1 MNRAIHIAAALA
13 VALAATFARDGRAQL
28 VAFPGAEGAG
38 SLATGGRG
46 GDVYR
51 VTNLNNTGAGSLRN
65 GITGA
70 TAAGRTIVFD
80 VAGTINL
87 TSALSISGKSKVTIA
102 GQTAPAGGITIAN
115 HALYISNSNNVVVQH
130 LRVRPGNTYG
140 SSDPDAIGVTGSN
153 NVMIDHVTTSWG
165 VDETISVTH
174 SSNNVTVQWSTIS
187 QGLLNG
193 GHSEGP
199 NHSFSSLLNGGT
211 YSFHHNLYTNTRSR
225 QPRPQWNEEDA
236 RHLALDWV
244 NNVLY
249 NPGDRFGYS
258 DEDDEYT
265 MNIVGNYAIK
275 GPQTSNSNNYV
286 MVPADV
292 DSQFYAAGNY
302 MDSDRDLV
310 LDGVL
315 LNDIASGSNPAVFS
329 SGLKTIVGSRFDI
342 PAVTTQAAEQAY
354 IQVMSRAGAIRY
366 RDSIDKRMI
375 RTVLNHLPGHIQ
387 TQADW
392 GGWPTLPTGAAAPD
406 ANGDG
411 VPNDWAIANGFS
423 TTTALN
429 TAFAPD
435 GYTYLEKYLH
445 SLTPN
450 AFTPTGTT
458 SRTISTAFGAG
469 ADAQVNEN
477 GGASAV
483 YSGNGAGSTLDAQW
497 SGAAGAVNQA
507 ILMRFDISQVV
518 PGSLTAARLDLTAAS
533 AITGSHTFMVYAV
546 EQDAADWNWT
556 ESTVDFASAPGLAL
570 DAGTPN
576 SGTLGVNNT
585 STTTSHPDNPDVLTL
600 GQITIP
606 GAATGDTISLT
617 NPNLAVF
624 LNLAAYY
631 QGEAS
636 EDVVTLILQQT
647 TSGSAASFYSKEGN
661 PALAPR
667 LVIDA
672 LYNAPS
678 VFDVADFN
686 GDGVVSAADLAN
698 WKTGFGAHTGAG
710 RRQGDADLD
719 GDVDGNDFLV
729 WQQRLGNGS
738 PVLSASNA
746 VPEPTAIALA
756 GFAVLAAAGTRRHSR
771 APKL

>member
-1 MNRAIHIAAALA
+1 MNRATQIAAALA
-13 VALAATFARDGRAQL
+13 VALAAMLAREGRAQL

-38 SLATGGRG
+38 SFATGGRG

-70 TAAGRTIVFD
+70 AAPGRTIVFD

-87 TSALSISGKSKVTIA
+87 TSALSISGKSKITIA

-115 HALYISNSNNVVVQH
+115 QALNISNSNNIVVQH

-187 QGLLNG
+187 QGLLDG

-315 LNDIASGSNPAVFS
+315 LNDTASGSNPAVFS

-342 PAVTTQAAEQAY
+342 PAVTTQTAEQAY

-411 VPNDWAIANGFS
+411 VPNDWAIANGFNTS
-423 TTTALN
+423 TALN

-458 SRTISTAFGAG
+458 SHTISTAFGAG

-483 YSGNGAGSTLDAQW
+483 YSGNGTASTLNAQW
-497 SGAAGAVNQA
+497 SGAAGVVNQA

-518 PGSLTAARLDLTAAS
+518 PGSLTAARLDITAAS
-533 AITGSHTFMVYAV
+533 AIAGSHTFMVYAV
-546 EQDAADWNWT
+546 EQDAADWNWA

-570 DAGTPN
+570 DAVTPN

-585 STTTSHPDNPDVLTL
+585 FTTTSHPDNPDVLTL

-606 GAATGDTISLT
+606 SAAAGDTISLA

-647 TSGSAASFYSKEGN
+647 SSGSAASFYSKEGN
-661 PALAPR
+661 SALAPR

-672 LYNAPS
+672 LVNAPS

-686 GDGVVSAADLAN
+686 GDGLVNGDDLTN
-698 WKTGFGAHTGAG
+698 WRTGFGTPTGAG
-710 RRQGDADLD
+710 RTQGDADLD

-738 PVLSASNA
+738 PALSASNA

-756 GFAVLAAAGTRRHSR
+756 GLAVLAAVGTRRHSR
-771 APKL
+771 THKS